1 MKERRTTMAVTLER
15 KQILQQAVLDIAKKS
30 GEVIKWT
37 DVVNYMIDEYT
48 EEATKDFIERIKAA
62 GIRRGQ

>member
-1 MKERRTTMAVTLER
+1 MKERRTTMAVTLDR
-15 KQILQQAVLDIAKKS
+15 KQILQQAVLDIAKQS

-37 DVVNYMIDEYT
+37 DVVNYMIDKYT
-48 EEATKDFIERIKAA
+48 EEAVKDFIERIKAA